1 VPLHRAAILCLTVA
15 TALTLWPATAARHPP
30 PSANA
35 GVAASRCARAI
46 AQGAVCEAANKRA
59 IELMN
64 SADLEAATVVQDVQT
79 GSLVAFVATS
89 ASNSARRDVR
99 NLAVTAPVLPLSLT
113 KMFLAASWWDRG
125 LPDTRFDC
133 LRSAAGR
140 SAPEKV
146 SMTIH
151 EMIAIGCD
159 LPAKQMATALR
170 KSVGTKAVLADLNR
184 FGFGPRPRSSLDN
197 SFWAELA
204 PDLRP
209 RLLPA
214 SAYTLLS
221 AGTKDPEWADTL
233 SLGETKFI
241 VTPLHISRFLQAVGN
256 QGVMISPVA
265 RVEGSGNGAL
275 SVAQKHRIMQE
286 SAALRLQAALR
297 DVVQRG
303 SAQSISHTLDGT
315 GWQIGG
321 KTGTGPGPAPIGPHS
336 DGWFAGLVFDPQGR
350 ARFTVAT
357 FVRHGGR
364 GGGNAAMIS
373 AKLARFLIEN

>member
-1 VPLHRAAILCLTVA
+1 
-15 TALTLWPATAARHPP
+15 
-30 PSANA
+30 
-35 GVAASRCARAI
+35 
-46 AQGAVCEAANKRA
+46 
-59 IELMN
+59 
-64 SADLEAATVVQDVQT
+64 
-79 GSLVAFVATS
+79 
-89 ASNSARRDVR
+89 
-99 NLAVTAPVLPLSLT
+99 
-113 KMFLAASWWDRG
+113 
-125 LPDTRFDC
+125 
-133 LRSAAGR
+133 
-140 SAPEKV
+140 
-146 SMTIH
+146 MTIH

-159 LPAKQMATALR
+159 LPAKQMASALR
-170 KSVGTKAVLADLNR
+170 KSVGTEAVLADLNR
-184 FGFGPRPRSSLDN
+184 FGFGPRPRSSLDK

-209 RLLPA
+209 RLVPA

-303 SAQSISHTLDGT
+303 SAQSVSHTLDGT

-336 DGWFAGLVFDPQGR
+336 DGWFAGLVFDPRGR